1 MRDDTKAIV
10 FVHITHHNI
19 ADGTNNSTKSTRI
32 HPV

>member
-19 ADGTNNSTKSTRI
+19 ADGNNNSKKSTRI
-32 HPV
+32 HLV